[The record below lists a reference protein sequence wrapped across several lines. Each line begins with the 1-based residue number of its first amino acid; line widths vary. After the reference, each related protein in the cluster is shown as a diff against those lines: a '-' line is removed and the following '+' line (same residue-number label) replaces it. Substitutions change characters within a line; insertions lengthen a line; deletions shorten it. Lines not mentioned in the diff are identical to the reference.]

1 MADSGNDDLALDRE
15 PGGKRIASDD
25 KLLYDRYRQA
35 ILYVIEGG
43 QKADYTLLQRVTG
56 LSTGGLATHL
66 GRLEK
71 AGFIEVRKEFVL
83 RKPKTWVVITPEGKQ
98 AIEDFFRQQKEIW
111 EGRDDEHRARF
122 ESGEE
127 AS

>member
-1 MADSGNDDLALDRE
+1 MTDVTHEDVAVDRE
-15 PGGKRIASDD
+15 SGGKRLAAA
-25 KLLYDRYRQA
+25 DRLISEPRRQA

-43 QKADYTLLQRVTG
+43 QKADYALLQRVTG
-56 LSTGGLATHL
+56 LSMGGLATHL
-66 GRLEK
+66 GRLEE

-83 RKPKTWVVITPEGKQ
+83 RKPKTWVLITPEGKE
-98 AIEDFFRQQKEIW
+98 AVEGYHRRQKEIW
-111 EGRDDEHRARF
+111 EGRGGEQHTLF